1 MLKLERSESSV
12 PSLPPAWSLLMCLC
26 PGQSAFSMICCS
38 REPRTAGYQA
48 FSLDSML
55 VSYLACKVHLRVR
68 RRTCGSLARCPPSE
82 GCRRCVITRQRQQ
95 VMAAIYST
103 TRSLVLLS
111 FDRVACL
118 SATASLH
125 HAAIALCRSSCTSLL
140 SPPQPFTLVLH
151 TSVARLSPF
160 LGLLRWIKAQ
170 SRCEE
175 VCWRQKARLS
185 CTTW

>member
-1 MLKLERSESSV
+1 MR
-12 PSLPPAWSLLMCLC
+12 LC
-26 PGQSAFSMICCS
+26 PGRAAFSTIRCS
-38 REPRTAGYQA
+38 REHCTACCQA

-55 VSYLACKVHLRVR
+55 VSYLACKVQLRVR

-125 HAAIALCRSSCTSLL
+125 RAAIALCHSSCTSLL